1 MQGREEGIMA
11 IIYRKF
17 EPTEYVM
24 KVRKGVTVAKGKGL
38 AFFCNTL
45 TTSIV
50 VIPTTAME
58 ASFAFDDIM
67 TSDYQKIS
75 VQGDVSYVI
84 KNYEIAA
91 KMLDFSYRD
100 KAAENAAAL
109 AEAKN
114 RMNRRILNLTRVY
127 IARCVNEWDVRNAIK
142 NQNVLAGQLLEAL
155 KGDQTLAEFGLEV
168 MAVSVLGVLPQPDT
182 RKALE
187 AATREEILKQQDD
200 AIYKRR
206 NAAIEQERAIK
217 ENELNT
223 EIRVAEKEK
232 EKREREMETRKMLAE
247 REAQLK
253 EAKIAAD
260 IALEQENRK
269 LVDLQT
275 ENERK
280 KSDAKAYDS
289 EVLLRTFA
297 GVNPDILKALAMS
310 GMDSKALIAKAF
322 VEIGDKADKIGTL
335 NVSPDL
341 LEALAGGN

>member
-1 MQGREEGIMA
+1 MA

-24 KVRKGVTVAKGKGL
+24 KVKKGVTVAKGKGL
-38 AFFCNTL
+38 AFFCNTR
-45 TTSIV
+45 TTSMV
-50 VIPTTAME
+50 VVPTTAME
-58 ASFAFDDIM
+58 ASFAFDDVM
-67 TSDYQKIS
+67 TSDYQRVN

-84 KNYEIAA
+84 QNYEVAA
-91 KMLDFSYRD
+91 KMIDFSYRE
-100 KAAENAAAL
+100 KQAENLAVL

-114 RMNRRILNLTRVY
+114 RMNRRVINLTRVY
-127 IARCVNEWDVRNAIK
+127 VTRFVNDWDVRGAMK
-142 NQNVLAGQLLEAL
+142 SQDELAGLLLDAL
-155 KGDQTLAEFGLEV
+155 KGDATLAEFGLEV
-168 MAVSVLGVLPQPDT
+168 MAVSVLGILPQPDT

-200 AIYKRR
+200 ALYKRR

-247 REAQLK
+247 KEAQLRD
-253 EAKIAAD
+253 EQIAAD
-260 IALEQENRK
+260 IRLEEQNRK
-269 LVDLQT
+269 LVELQA
-275 ENERK
+275 ENERR

-289 EVLLRTFA
+289 EVLLRTFT
-297 GVNPDILKALAMS
+297 GVNPEVLKALAMS
-310 GMDSKALIAKAF
+310 GMDSRALIAKAF

-335 NVSPDL
+335 NVSPEL
-341 LEALAGGN
+341 LETLAGN

>member
-1 MQGREEGIMA
+1 MA

-45 TTSIV
+45 TTSIIV
-50 VIPTTAME
+50 VPTTAME
-58 ASFAFDDIM
+58 AGFAFEDIM
-67 TSDYQKIS
+67 TSDYQKVN
-75 VQGDVSYVI
+75 VQGDVSFVI
-84 KNYEIAA
+84 QNYEVAA
-91 KMLDFSYRD
+91 KMIDFSYRD
-100 KAAENAAAL
+100 KPADYKAVL
-109 AEAKN
+109 ADAKS
-114 RMNRRILNLTRVY
+114 RMNKRIVNLARIY
-127 IARCVNEWDVRNAIK
+127 IARFVSGWDVRSAIK
-142 NQNVLAGQLLEAL
+142 NQNELAAQLTEAL
-155 KGDQTLAEFGLEV
+155 KADGTLAEFGLAV
-168 MAVSVLGVLPQPDT
+168 MSVSVLGISPQPDT

-187 AATREEILKQQDD
+187 AATREEILRQQDD
-200 AIYKRR
+200 ALYKRR

-247 REAQLK
+247 REAQLR

-260 IALEQENRK
+260 IQLEEQNRK
-269 LVDLQT
+269 LVELQA
-275 ENERK
+275 ENERR

-289 EVLLRTFA
+289 EVLLRTFT
-297 GVNPDILKALAMS
+297 GINPEILKALAMS
-310 GMDSKALIAKAF
+310 GMDSRALIAKAF
-322 VEIGDKADKIGTL
+322 VEIGDKADRIGTL

-341 LEALAGGN
+341 LEALAARE

>member
-1 MQGREEGIMA
+1 MA

-24 KVRKGVTVAKGKGL
+24 KVRKGQTVSKGKGL

-45 TTSIV
+45 TTSMV
-50 VIPTTAME
+50 VVPATAME
-58 ASFAFDDIM
+58 ASYAFDDIM
-67 TSDYQKIS
+67 TGDYQRVC
-75 VQGDVSYVI
+75 VQGDVSYAIRNFEV
-84 KNYEIAA
+84 AA
-91 KMLDFSYRD
+91 KMIDFSYRD
-100 KAAENAAAL
+100 KQEYAAVL

-114 RMNRRILNLTRVY
+114 RMNRRIVNLTRVY
-127 IARCVNEWDVRNAIK
+127 IARFVSAWDVRSAIK
-142 NQNVLAGQLLEAL
+142 RQNELAGQILEAL
-155 KGDQTLAEFGLEV
+155 KGDPTLAEFGLEV
-168 MAVSVLGVLPQPDT
+168 LAVSVLGILPQPDT

-200 AIYKRR
+200 ALYKRR

-247 REAQLK
+247 REAQIK

-260 IALEQENRK
+260 IQLEEQNRK
-269 LVDLQT
+269 LVELQA
-275 ENERK
+275 ENERR

-289 EVLLRTFA
+289 EVLLRTFT
-297 GVNPDILKALAMS
+297 GVNPDVLKALAMS
-310 GMDSKALIAKAF
+310 GMDSRALIAKAF

-335 NVSPDL
+335 NVSPEL
-341 LEALAGGN
+341 LETLAAGR